1 MSSGKNNDE
10 KNKGLFANS
19 HHRQAWRKVAGLAAV
34 AALTMGGAAA
44 CGTTNTAGGSPS
56 GSESS
61 STGSISRATMYSS
74 IADLASA
81 SDAVVI
87 GSVASQKVAADV
99 DGTTEFTLSTID
111 VSSVLKGDV
120 QDKSQIVVRQTGST
134 KQPSGETFMTEGATY
149 LLYLVKSGLDG
160 DLAKQYYVTGATAGL
175 YAAQQSSAAKSAT
188 GSSAGSE
195 QTFSRVNV
203 DSGDTL
209 PATVTVADA
218 LK

>member
-1 MSSGKNNDE
+1 MSSGMNNDE
-10 KNKGLFANS
+10 KNRGLFANS
-19 HHRQAWRKVAGLAAV
+19 HHRQAWRKVAALAAV

-61 STGSISRATMYSS
+61 STGSISRATLYSS

-120 QDKSQIVVRQTGST
+120 
-134 KQPSGETFMTEGATY
+134 
-149 LLYLVKSGLDG
+149 
-160 DLAKQYYVTGATAGL
+160 
-175 YAAQQSSAAKSAT
+175 
-188 GSSAGSE
+188 
-195 QTFSRVNV
+195 
-203 DSGDTL
+203 
-209 PATVTVADA
+209 
-218 LK
+218 

>member
-1 MSSGKNNDE
+1 MSSGMNNDE
-10 KNKGLFANS
+10 KNKGFANL

-61 STGSISRATMYSS
+61 STGSISRAAMYSS

-134 KQPSGETFMTEGATY
+134 KQP
-149 LLYLVKSGLDG
+149 
-160 DLAKQYYVTGATAGL
+160 
-175 YAAQQSSAAKSAT
+175 
-188 GSSAGSE
+188 
-195 QTFSRVNV
+195 
-203 DSGDTL
+203 
-209 PATVTVADA
+209 
-218 LK
+218 